1 MGDRPV
7 DWIECDRP
15 TFESLLAGNLAINEA
30 VEQQSLR
37 LSSPELKATLA
48 ALFVP
53 RLFWQS
59 PLEFMRL

>member
-1 MGDRPV
+1 MA
-7 DWIECDRP
+7 IERMQGP
-15 TFESLLAGNLAINEA
+15 AGNLAINDA
-30 VEQQSLR
+30 VEQKSLW
-37 LSSPELKATLA
+37 LSKAELKSTLT